1 MYKMRD
7 SWTDE
12 RLDDFR
18 DEVNRRFDKVDR
30 QFEKVDR
37 RFDRVDHELNR
48 ANDRLDGM
56 HRALIF
62 ALISFTSATLAGYG
76 AMIAL
81 ILTRT

>member
-1 MYKMRD
+1 MYTMRQ

-18 DEVNRRFDKVDR
+18 EEVNRRFDKVEGEL
-30 QFEKVDR
+30 Q
-37 RFDRVDHELNR
+37 RV
-48 ANDRLDGM
+48 NDRLDGM

-62 ALISFTSATLAGYG
+62 AAISFTSATFAGYG

>member
-1 MYKMRD
+1 MYKMRE

-18 DEVNRRFDKVDR
+18 NEVNRRFDEVNQRFDKVDR
-30 QFEKVDR
+30 
-37 RFDRVDHELNR
+37 ELSR

-62 ALISFTSATLAGYG
+62 AVIAFTSATLAGYG

>member
-1 MYKMRD
+1 MYTMRE

-30 QFEKVDR
+30 EFDKVDR
-37 RFDRVDHELNR
+37 RFDNVDAELHRV
-48 ANDRLDGM
+48 NDRLDGM
-56 HRALIF
+56 HKALVF
-62 ALISFTSATLAGYG
+62 AVIAFTSATLAGYG